1 MKRAIQWALA
11 GTMVVIVLVAPVVYF
26 RIVYAHSKRL
36 REVGPGRFYR
46 SGQMTAEG
54 LRDAVQQ
61 YGIRT
66 VMNVQDEYPDPDL
79 DINFW
84 TTETVKE
91 TEVCRELGVRYV
103 HIAPELISRKLVP
116 QFRPP
121 AIDQFLAILDKEESY
136 PVLMHCHAG
145 LHRTGVLTA
154 VYRMEYQNYSRLEAW
169 WDMRANGF
177 GPWVGTVANDY
188 VKQYVTTYVRGVR
201 SQRPQAVK
209 VGDPTLLPPAP

>member
-1 MKRAIQWALA
+1 VLA
-11 GTMVVIVLVAPVVYF
+11 GALFVIVVVAPVVYF

-36 REVGPGRFYR
+36 REVDPGRFYR

-54 LRDAVQQ
+54 LRDAVVQ

-66 VMNVQDEYPDPDL
+66 VINVQDEFPDPDL

-84 TTETVKE
+84 TWETVKE
-91 TEVCRELGVRYV
+91 SEVCRELGVRYV

-121 AIDQFLAILDKEESY
+121 AIDQFLALLDKEENY

-154 VYRMEYQNYSRLEAW
+154 VYRMEHQNYSRLEAW
-169 WDMRANGF
+169 EDMRAAGF
-177 GPWVGTVANDY
+177 GPWVGTIANDY

-201 SQRPQAVK
+201 NHGPQTVK
-209 VGDPTLLPPAP
+209 AAGPPSMPAASLVP